1 MAKLIIILGLI
12 LSLGGL
18 SFAQPPP
25 PPWMEVPEVGVVPEV
40 EIVPEVEVVPEE
52 EMTTVD
58 ILRIMFPEAVIEVE
72 PITGALLIE
81 APPLLHEKIE
91 EIIGQLDVLPL
102 QITIE
107 AKFVE
112 LLVADIHELG
122 IDLDI
127 HDIRVAPT
135 LEEGA
140 VDIITDWTD
149 FPLEVGAISIGVT
162 RLDPTA
168 FSAVLRALEKQGKVN
183 VLSAPRV
190 TTLSGQLATISIIRT
205 IPYVYDVEVENVGT
219 AEHPIWL
226 TTYEIEEEEVGVL
239 LTVTPTVPE
248 GTTLITL
255 DITPTVNVLVDRIPV
270 FADVDPAYG
279 WPVIDTRTT
288 TTSLTIE
295 SGESIVLGGLI
306 RSEEQVIER
315 KVPLLGDIPL
325 LGHLF
330 RHEYSRE
337 EKSNLIIFITAYLV
351 SPTGE
356 KIVARR

>member
-1 MAKLIIILGLI
+1 MRAIKLVLASILLF
-12 LSLGGL
+12 
-18 SFAQPPP
+18 SFLLAPARGQEGRPL
-25 PPWMEVPEVGVVPEV
+25 
-40 EIVPEVEVVPEE
+40 
-52 EMTTVD
+52 VD
-58 ILRIMFPEAVIEVE
+58 ILRTFFPEATIEVD
-72 PITGALLIE
+72 PITGFLVIK
-81 APPLLHEKIE
+81 APPALQEKIE
-91 EIIGQLDVLPL
+91 KIIKQVDVPHP

-190 TTLSGQLATISIIRT
+190 TTLSGQLATINIIST
-205 IPYVYDVEVENVGT
+205 IPYVYEVETELVDDVLHVT
-219 AEHPIWL
+219 WEME
-226 TTYEIEEEEVGVL
+226 YEEVGISL
-239 LTVTPTVPE
+239 NVTPTVPE
-248 GTTLITL
+248 GCTLITL
-255 DITPTVNVLVDRIPV
+255 DIQPTVAELVEQ
-270 FADVDPAYG
+270 VDMFVGIGVPPG
-279 WPVIDTRTT
+279 LGLPVIDERTT
-288 TTSLTIE
+288 HTTMIID
-295 SGESIVLGGLI
+295 SGETVVLGGLI
-306 RSEEQVIER
+306 RDDTRVMER
-315 KVPLLGDIPL
+315 RVPLLGDIPL

-330 RHEYSRE
+330 RHRHSRE
-337 EKSNLIIFITAYLV
+337 EKSNLLIFITAYLV

-356 KIVARR
+356 RIVARR